1 MAYDLQ
7 AAAAN
12 LQQQVASGGITQAQA
27 DAELNRLRGLNQQE
41 GGIDLQAA
49 AANLQQQVASGG
61 ITQAQADAELNRL
74 RGLNQ
79 QAAPAQPGYR
89 AEPISA
95 EALQQRGVPQG
106 VAQVTSAQDLLN
118 KNTFNQAIDAN
129 RFNEQSPFG
138 SSGWTTDPATGQL
151 IRTTQLNPCGS

>member
-95 EALQQRGVPQG
+95 
-106 VAQVTSAQDLLN
+106 
-118 KNTFNQAIDAN
+118 
-129 RFNEQSPFG
+129 
-138 SSGWTTDPATGQL
+138 
-151 IRTTQLNPCGS
+151 